1 MARGGINR
9 AVVQTARLAL
19 LARGEHPSID
29 AVRVEMGNTGSKTTI
44 HRYLKELDEGDS
56 RVTGTPDISQEL
68 TELVARLAQ
77 RLESQAQEVADHVRA
92 RCDEELERK
101 SSEITQL
108 QLKASNDAEQLQ
120 QQNLRINEQDAAL
133 LATREMLQQAQT
145 ENARLTQANL
155 DLTARLHDKD
165 GHIQSLEEKHLN
177 ARDALEHYR
186 NAIKEQ
192 REQEQRRHE
201 GQLQQVQME
210 LRQAQQQAMV
220 RQEEITSLNRD
231 NERLLG
237 EIRTTRRELDKQ
249 GDQLEQVTTRL
260 AGLGQQFQHA
270 ETRCSLL
277 EERLSNAKQEVV
289 ETRQQ
294 LTDQQQQNRVLELI
308 LVKTE
313 MALESL
319 RAQPTAS
326 LDVEAD
332 DASPD
337 AEDQS

>member
-56 RVTGTPDISQEL
+56 RLAGTPDISQEL

-77 RLESQAQEVADHVRA
+77 RLESQAQDIADQVRM
-92 RCDEELERK
+92 RCDEELEARAA
-101 SSEITQL
+101 ELAQL
-108 QLKASNDAEQLQ
+108 QAKVASDAEQLQ
-120 QQNLRINEQDAAL
+120 QQTLRIREMDAAL
-133 LATREMLQQAQT
+133 LATREALQQAQT
-145 ENARLTQANL
+145 ENARVSQANL
-155 DLTARLHDKD
+155 DLSARLQDKD

-201 GQLQQVQME
+201 GQLQQLQME

-220 RQEEITSLNRD
+220 RQEEITALNRD

-237 EIRTTRRELDKQ
+237 ETRTTRRELDKQ
-249 GDQLEQVTTRL
+249 ADQLEQVNTRV
-260 AGLGQQFQHA
+260 AGLGQQVQHA
-270 ETRCSLL
+270 ETRYSVL

-313 MALESL
+313 MALESM
-319 RAQPTAS
+319 RINPPPSEA
-326 LDVEAD
+326 EAD
-332 DASPD
+332 QPD
-337 AEDQS
+337 ADADNQS

>member
-56 RVTGTPDISQEL
+56 FASGTPDISQEL

-77 RLESQAQEVADHVRA
+77 RLESQAQDIADQVRA
-92 RCDEELERK
+92 RCDEELGKK
-101 SSEITQL
+101 SSEVTQL
-108 QLKASNDAEQLQ
+108 QLQASIDATQLQ
-120 QQNLRINEQDAAL
+120 QRSRHISELDAAL
-133 LATREMLQQAQT
+133 LTSREALQQAHT

-155 DLTARLHDKD
+155 DLIARLQDKD

-186 NAIKEQ
+186 NAVKEQ

-201 GQLQQVQME
+201 GQLQQLQLE
-210 LRQAQQQAMV
+210 LRQAQQQGIV
-220 RQEEITSLNRD
+220 RQEEITALNRD

-249 GDQLEQVTTRL
+249 VDQLEVANAQV
-260 AGLGQQFQHA
+260 AGLGKQFQRS
-270 ETRCSLL
+270 ETRCTLL
-277 EERLSNAKQEVV
+277 EERLSNANQQALD
-289 ETRQQ
+289 TRKQ

-308 LVKTE
+308 LIKTE

-319 RAQPTAS
+319 RAESAAS
-326 LDVEAD
+326 QDIEAG
-332 DASPD
+332 
-337 AEDQS
+337 DQS